1 MKSNKVF
8 IEIQFG
14 TAKLEESI
22 NAIMSVAQLKK
33 ILRMT
38 IQNDAQLTLRFTG
51 KAESRKLNA
60 AYRNKDYAT
69 NILTFN
75 YHTPGQ
81 ALHSDLVICW
91 PILVQ
96 EAKTQGKSIVDH
108 LSHLLVHGALHA
120 QGFDHEDEIEAEAME
135 SLEVAILQK
144 LKIANPYL

>member
-1 MKSNKVF
+1 MKSNQVLL
-8 IEIQFG
+8 EIQFG

-22 NAIMSVAQLKK
+22 TAIMSMAQIKK
-33 ILRMT
+33 VLRMSV
-38 IQNDAQLTLRFTG
+38 QKDAQLTLRFTG

-60 AYRNKDYAT
+60 AYRNKDYPT

-75 YHTPGQ
+75 YHAPGQ

-96 EAKTQGKSIVDH
+96 EAKAQVKTVAEH

-120 QGFDHEDEIEAEAME
+120 QGFDHEDELEAEAME
-135 SLEVAILQK
+135 SLEIAILQK